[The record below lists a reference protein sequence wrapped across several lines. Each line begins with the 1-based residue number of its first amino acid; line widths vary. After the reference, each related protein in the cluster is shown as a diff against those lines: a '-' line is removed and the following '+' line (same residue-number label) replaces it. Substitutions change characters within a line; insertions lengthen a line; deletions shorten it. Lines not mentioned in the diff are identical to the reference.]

1 MKKVI
6 IVIVAFAVGFF
17 GFKFFFGNDKP
28 VEVAVAESSN
38 ATEDTWVSLFDG
50 KTFNGWHNYGTGE
63 ILDQWQIVD
72 GAMVFTPNS
81 EVNAGLNNLVT
92 DKEFTNFKLSIDWKI
107 SEGGNSGI
115 FWGVHES
122 EEFSVP
128 YQTGPEIQVL
138 DDLNHSDRADETH
151 RSGALYDMVAP
162 SQNVVK
168 EVGEW
173 NTCVLEINH
182 KTNKGK
188 VWLNN
193 VEIVNF
199 PVNGEGW
206 GEMVSKSKFKDWEG
220 FGIFKTGKIGLQDHG
235 NVVSY
240 KNIKIKEI

>member
-6 IVIVAFAVGFF
+6 IVLVAFAIGFF
-17 GFKFFFGNDKP
+17 GFKFFFEKNKTT
-28 VEVAVAESSN
+28 EE
-38 ATEDTWVSLFDG
+38 ATEVSNENEENWISLFDG
-50 KTFNGWHNYGTGE
+50 KTFNGWHNYGSKE
-63 ILDQWQIVD
+63 ILDQWQIID

-92 DKEFTNFKLSIDWKI
+92 DKEFTNFKLSIDRKI

-122 EEFSVP
+122 DEFSVP

-138 DDLNHSDRADETH
+138 DDLKHPDGKIVTH
-151 RSGALYDMVAP
+151 RSGSLYDMIAP
-162 SQNVVK
+162 SKDVVK
-168 EVGEW
+168 KVGEW

-188 VWLNN
+188 VWLND

-199 PVNGEGW
+199 PVNGKGW
-206 GEMVSKSKFKDWEG
+206 ENMVAKSKFKDWEG
-220 FGIFKTGKIGLQDHG
+220 FGKFKTGNIGLQDHG
-235 NVVSY
+235 NIVSFR
-240 KNIKIKEI
+240 NIKIKDI

>member
-6 IVIVAFAVGFF
+6 IVLVAFAIGFF
-17 GFKFFFGNDKP
+17 GFKYFFKKNKSAEP
-28 VEVAVAESSN
+28 VVESSN
-38 ATEDTWVSLFDG
+38 VNEENWISLFDG
-50 KTFNGWHNYGTGE
+50 KTFNGWHNYGSKE

-72 GAMVFTPNS
+72 EAMIFTPNPD
-81 EVNAGLNNLVT
+81 VNAGLNNLVT
-92 DKEFTNFKLSIDWKI
+92 DKEYTNFKLSIDWKI

-122 EEFSVP
+122 EEFNVP

-138 DDLNHSDRADETH
+138 DDLKHSDGKIVTH
-151 RSGALYDMVAP
+151 RSGSLYDMIAP
-162 SQNVVK
+162 SKDVVK
-168 EVGEW
+168 KVGEW

-182 KTNKGK
+182 NTNKGK

-206 GEMVSKSKFKDWEG
+206 DEMVSKSKFKDWEG
-220 FGIFKTGKIGLQDHG
+220 FGEFKTGKIGLQDHG
-235 NVVSY
+235 NIVSY
-240 KNIKIKEI
+240 RNIKIIEL

>member
-6 IVIVAFAVGFF
+6 IVIVAFAIGFF
-17 GFKFFFGNDKP
+17 GFKYFFGKNKTAEA
-28 VEVAVAESSN
+28 VEKVSIEN
-38 ATEDTWVSLFDG
+38 EENWISLFDG
-50 KTFNGWHNYGTGE
+50 KTFKGWHNYGSKE
-63 ILDQWQIVD
+63 ILDQWKVVD
-72 GAMVFTPNS
+72 GAMVFTPDS

-92 DKEFTNFKLSIDWKI
+92 DNEFTNFKISIDWKI

-138 DDLNHSDRADETH
+138 DDLKHSDRENKTH
-151 RSGALYDMVAP
+151 RSGSLYDMIAP
-162 SQNVVK
+162 SKDVVK
-168 EVGEW
+168 KVGEW

-188 VWLNN
+188 VWLNTI
-193 VEIVNF
+193 EIVNF

-206 GEMVSKSKFKDWEG
+206 DSMVAKSKFKGWKG
-220 FGIFKTGKIGLQDHG
+220 FGKFKTGKIGLQDHG
-235 NVVSY
+235 NIVSY
-240 KNIKIKEI
+240 RNIKIKEI

>member
-17 GFKFFFGNDKP
+17 GFKYFFQKSKDT
-28 VEVAVAESSN
+28 VEIAE
-38 ATEDTWVSLFDG
+38 TVPEDNENWIYLFDG
-50 KTFNGWHNYGTGE
+50 ETFSGWHNYGTGE
-63 ILDQWQIVD
+63 ILDQWKIVD
-72 GAMVFTPNS
+72 GTMVFIPDS
-81 EVNAGLNNLVT
+81 EINAGMNNLVT

-138 DDLNHSDRADETH
+138 DDLNHSDRADKTH

-206 GEMVSKSKFKDWEG
+206 DEMVSKSKFKDWEG

-240 KNIKIKEI
+240 KNIKIKEV